1 MRPGSKW
8 LNINVVHVLYS
19 RKFSSLRKKLIL
31 LDELLQFFG
40 VCVGDLPEQIN
51 SSTLASHLR
60 SLQISS
66 RDTEIQKSYDQ
77 ASIETFT
84 AKGSQSAQQLRQPQY
99 PKTQVP
105 ANEASVSALTKD
117 NQRNTSGTIGAFD
130 DQVIIYKVRIVF
142 QNEE

>member
-1 MRPGSKW
+1 M
-8 LNINVVHVLYS
+8 NYYN
-19 RKFSSLRKKLIL
+19 SLVC
-31 LDELLQFFG
+31 

-99 PKTQVP
+99 PKTQ
-105 ANEASVSALTKD
+105 EASVSALTKD
-117 NQRNTSGTIGAFD
+117 NQQNTSGTIGAFD
-130 DQVIIYKVRIVF
+130 DQVIIYKIRIVF

>member
-1 MRPGSKW
+1 M
-8 LNINVVHVLYS
+8 NYYN
-19 RKFSSLRKKLIL
+19 SLVC
-31 LDELLQFFG
+31 

-51 SSTLASHLR
+51 SSTLASHLK

-77 ASIETFT
+77 ASTETFT

>member
-1 MRPGSKW
+1 M
-8 LNINVVHVLYS
+8 NYYN
-19 RKFSSLRKKLIL
+19 SLVC
-31 LDELLQFFG
+31 
-40 VCVGDLPEQIN
+40 VCVGDLQIN
-51 SSTLASHLR
+51 SSTLASHLK

-77 ASIETFT
+77 ASTETFT
-84 AKGSQSAQQLRQPQY
+84 AKGSQSSQQLRQPQY
-99 PKTQVP
+99 PKTQVT

-142 QNEE
+142 QNEEYSEQL

>member
-1 MRPGSKW
+1 M
-8 LNINVVHVLYS
+8 NYYN
-19 RKFSSLRKKLIL
+19 SLVC
-31 LDELLQFFG
+31 

-51 SSTLASHLR
+51 SSTLASHLK

-77 ASIETFT
+77 ASTETFT

-105 ANEASVSALTKD
+105 ANEASVSVLTKD

-142 QNEE
+142 QNELRIVNSCNF